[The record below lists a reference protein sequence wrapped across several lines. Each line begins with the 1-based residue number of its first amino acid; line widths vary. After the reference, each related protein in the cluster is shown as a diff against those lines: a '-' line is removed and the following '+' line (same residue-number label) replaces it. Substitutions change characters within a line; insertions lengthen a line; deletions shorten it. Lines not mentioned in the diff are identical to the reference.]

1 MEQAKTKFG
10 QIYDNYVNS
19 IYRFVFLKVSSKEI
33 AEDLTAET
41 FTRVWRTFKKNKP
54 PKDVKSFCYKTARNL
69 VIDHYRKKGLR
80 QFVSI
85 DSMELPSN
93 ENLHEQVTI
102 NSDMEMVMKA
112 IKKINNDY
120 QDIIIWRYLDE
131 LSISEISKLLN
142 KSQGTTRV
150 KMHRAL
156 ESLKNVLES

>member
-10 QIYDNYVNS
+10 QIYDNHVNS